1 MCWVIAAAGADL
13 TGEGDI
19 EMTDA
24 AIALA
29 ILGLAVGALFRLKV
43 LLSVVALV
51 LVASVVVSLSRG
63 FTFQGAALTIM
74 TAQFIVQGSYFL
86 GLVVRAVISAAY
98 RRRLIL

>member
-1 MCWVIAAAGADL
+1 
-13 TGEGDI
+13 
-19 EMTDA
+19 MTDA

-29 ILGLAVGALFRLKV
+29 ILGLAVGAFFRLKV

-86 GLVVRAVISAAY
+86 GLLIRSISAAIH
-98 RRRLIL
+98 RARLRL